1 MIEFDKVTGFR
12 HVIGIHYHQDEL
24 TKYFFPQML
33 DALNKFPE
41 DVAFIFSSHEYTVN
55 NYVGTAVQVL
65 ASEAAH
71 SDVSQFFKVL

>member
-1 MIEFDKVTGFR
+1 VIEFDKVTEFR

-33 DALNKFPE
+33 EALKKFPE
-41 DVAFIFSSHEYTVN
+41 DVAFIFNSHEYTV
-55 NYVGTAVQVL
+55 NYVGTAVQIL

-71 SDVSQFFKVL
+71 FDVSQFFKAL